1 MMKDFS
7 NDRIKEI
14 YKQMVE
20 LETMDFTLYNAQR
33 QGRLSFYMT
42 NFGEEATH
50 FGVACALDA
59 EDEVFAQYREAGV
72 LLYRGFTIQEC
83 LAQCLGTD
91 KDPSKGRQMPIHYGS
106 KKLHFQTISSPLA
119 TQIPHASGAG
129 YALKRD
135 KKDNVATAFFGDGSA
150 SEGDFHAAL
159 NMAATLE
166 TQTLFFC
173 RNNGYAIST
182 PIRDQYRGDGIAAR
196 GPAYG
201 IPTIRVDGNDFFA
214 VYHAVKRGRQMCL
227 EQKRPVLFEFMSYRV
242 GHHSTSDDSSRY
254 REQEEID
261 FWTRE
266 HSPISRIRKYLMNYD
281 MITEEEESELRET
294 IKKQVL
300 DELLEAERSPKCPKD
315 ELVADV
321 YDTIPE
327 HLQDQKN
334 FVDRVADKYPEAYED
349 QH

>member
-1 MMKDFS
+1 
-7 NDRIKEI
+7 
-14 YKQMVE
+14 MVQ

-50 FGVACALDA
+50 FGIAAALDA
-59 EDEVFAQYREAGV
+59 SDEVFAQYREAGV
-72 LLYRGFTIQEC
+72 LLYRGFSIQDC

-119 TQIPHASGAG
+119 TQIPHAAGAG
-129 YALKRD
+129 YALKLA
-135 KKDNVATAFFGDGSA
+135 KKDNVAVAFFGDGSA

-159 NMAATLE
+159 NIAATRE
-166 TQTLFFC
+166 CQTLFFC

-182 PIRDQYRGDGIAAR
+182 PVKDQYRGDGIASR
-196 GPAYG
+196 GPGYG

-214 VYHAVKRGRQMCL
+214 VYLAVMRGRQMCL
-227 EQKRPVLFEFMSYRV
+227 DKKTPVLFEFMSYRV

-261 FWTRE
+261 FWQRE
-266 HSPISRIRKYLMNYD
+266 HSPISRLRKYLLNLGLT
-281 MITEEEESELRET
+281 TEEEEAQLRET

-315 ELVADV
+315 ELVMDV
-321 YDTIPE
+321 YDNVPK
-327 HLQDQKN
+327 HLQEQKA
-334 FVDRVADKYPEAYED
+334 FTDKIADKYPEAYED
-349 QH
+349 AH